1 MEQRVNG
8 AAWRC
13 FPLKVHLSMNINSN
27 NQHLQSAN
35 AMLSVRVAEQ
45 HHVFRWKKDLIH
57 FFLLWSPPAEL
68 YEFLRSCFQK
78 PLVFFLLRDRR
89 QCLETQWES
98 SCCSNQKWHNVNKYT
113 DYSAH
118 LFCTMQLMRFII
130 QKTLWKPNKHSLSF
144 VLMRVNRGSWWL
156 TGETVVDDFI
166 GVQQRQRLPMVWC
179 SRAGRRC
186 ENQDVSCDL
195 LLCVILLCLF
205 FFLKKVG

>member
-1 MEQRVNG
+1 MKQKGDAKVKYVRRAPSQEMSMKFFFF
-8 AAWRC
+8 AWKLI
-13 FPLKVHLSMNINSN
+13 PVWKYNPN

-35 AMLSVRVAEQ
+35 AMLSAWVAEQ

-89 QCLETQWES
+89 QCLETQRGS
-98 SCCSNQKWHNVNKYT
+98 SYCSNQKWHNVNKYT

-156 TGETVVDDFI
+156 TLEKLLWMI
-166 GVQQRQRLPMVWC
+166 SSMC
-179 SRAGRRC
+179 SQHNRSKPVLTWNAWW
-186 ENQDVSCDL
+186 NVA
-195 LLCVILLCLF
+195 
-205 FFLKKVG
+205 

>member
-1 MEQRVNG
+1 M
-8 AAWRC
+8 
-13 FPLKVHLSMNINSN
+13 
-27 NQHLQSAN
+27 
-35 AMLSVRVAEQ
+35 
-45 HHVFRWKKDLIH
+45 KKDLIH

-89 QCLETQWES
+89 QCLETQRES
-98 SCCSNQKWHNVNKYT
+98 SYCSNQKWHNVNKYT

-156 TGETVVDDFI
+156 TLEKLLWMI
-166 GVQQRQRLPMVWC
+166 SSMC
-179 SRAGRRC
+179 SKHNSSEAVLTRNAWW
-186 ENQDVSCDL
+186 NVAKY
-195 LLCVILLCLF
+195 IYIM
-205 FFLKKVG
+205 

>member
-1 MEQRVNG
+1 MHQVS
-8 AAWRC
+8 C
-13 FPLKVHLSMNINSN
+13 FSLNVHLGMNIHPN
-27 NQHLQSAN
+27 NQYLQSAN
-35 AMLSVRVAEQ
+35 VMLSVWVAEQ
-45 HHVFRWKKDLIH
+45 HHVFRWKKDLIR

-98 SCCSNQKWHNVNKYT
+98 SNQKWHNVNKYT

-118 LFCTMQLMRFII
+118 LFCTVQLMRFII

-156 TGETVVDDFI
+156 TLEK
-166 GVQQRQRLPMVWC
+166 
-179 SRAGRRC
+179 
-186 ENQDVSCDL
+186 L
-195 LLCVILLCLF
+195 L
-205 FFLKKVG
+205 